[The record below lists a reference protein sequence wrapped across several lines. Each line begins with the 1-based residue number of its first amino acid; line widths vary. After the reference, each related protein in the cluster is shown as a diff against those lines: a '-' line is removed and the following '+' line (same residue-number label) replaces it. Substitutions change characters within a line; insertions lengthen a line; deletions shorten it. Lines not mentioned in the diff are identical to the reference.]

1 MFGRPLDP
9 SSRYSL
15 PSLLQAMMGDPRAL
29 FEQMMRDDPSFR
41 KFVNDNAGK
50 NPEQIARENGI
61 DPAEVQRL
69 IRR

>member
-1 MFGRPLDP
+1 
-9 SSRYSL
+9 
-15 PSLLQAMMGDPRAL
+15 MMGDPRAL